1 MSEQADDHQGTS
13 DDLGELFAR
22 VARQQRRA
30 TLSALEPYGVS
41 PHQARALRQI
51 IRLGPLRPS
60 KLAEQLHISLRSATD
75 VVDALVGAGL
85 LIREPDPGDRRAILV
100 SATPAG
106 IQRSEQIGKVR
117 AEQGEAF
124 LSALDAADRAQLRR
138 ILQVLDRKP
147 D

>member
-1 MSEQADDHQGTS
+1 MSEQADDHRGIS

-30 TLSALEPYGVS
+30 TLGALEPYGVS

-51 IRLGPLRPS
+51 IKLGPLRPS
-60 KLAEQLHISLRSATD
+60 KLAEQLRINLRSATD

-100 SATPAG
+100 SATPEG

-117 AEQGEAF
+117 AQQGDVF
-124 LSALDAADRAQLRR
+124 LSALDEADRAQLRR
-138 ILQVLDRKP
+138 ILQILDRQP
-147 D
+147 E

>member
-1 MSEQADDHQGTS
+1 M
-13 DDLGELFAR
+13 
-22 VARQQRRA
+22 
-30 TLSALEPYGVS
+30 
-41 PHQARALRQI
+41 
-51 IRLGPLRPS
+51 
-60 KLAEQLHISLRSATD
+60 
-75 VVDALVGAGL
+75 VDALVGAGL

-138 ILQVLDRKP
+138 ILQVLDRQP